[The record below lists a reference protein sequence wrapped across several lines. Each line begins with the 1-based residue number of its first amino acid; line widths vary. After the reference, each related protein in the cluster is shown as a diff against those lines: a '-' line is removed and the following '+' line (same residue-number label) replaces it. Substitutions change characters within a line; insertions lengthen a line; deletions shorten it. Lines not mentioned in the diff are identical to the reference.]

1 MLGGQLLEA
10 AGLVQG
16 QEARA
21 LLTEHSG
28 VAGRDDP

>member
-16 QEARA
+16 QEARDFM
-21 LLTEHSG
+21 TKHSG
-28 VAGRDDP
+28 IAGRDDP